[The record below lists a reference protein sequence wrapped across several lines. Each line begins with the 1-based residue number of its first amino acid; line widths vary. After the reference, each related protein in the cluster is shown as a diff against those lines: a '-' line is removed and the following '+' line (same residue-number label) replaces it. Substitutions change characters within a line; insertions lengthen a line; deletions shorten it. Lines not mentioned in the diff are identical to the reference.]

1 MPDNSPYDPDEGD
14 WQTLETFFNPT
25 EAFLFQGC
33 LQAGGIPAMVADAQ
47 TVQTHTL
54 LASAIQVRVL
64 VPERRLTEAQAFRD
78 AWQRGDFTLPDDD
91 THYLDTR

>member
-25 EAFLFQGC
+25 EAHLLQGC
-33 LQAGGIPAMVADAQ
+33 LQASGVPALVTDDH
-47 TVQTHTL
+47 TVQTHLL

-64 VPERRLTEAQAFRD
+64 VPERRLAHAKAVQA
-78 AWQRGDFTLPDDD
+78 AWHRGEFALPDDD
-91 THYLDTR
+91 TQYLDAR